1 MKLIKPTSSITNT
14 FPTLKVLNLEQL
26 IDCENKKFGY
36 KISSRLLPI
45 HILDILKCDQ
55 CDNSLQ
61 KSHSYNTR

>member
-45 HILDILKCDQ
+45 LKCDL